1 MGSQFLIPFLF
12 KVRVSEFEGGFLPQ
26 FLYDYGFIFGL
37 AFFIFI
43 RREVLTKW
51 LSFELFL
58 VLILLTN
65 ANFNTQV
72 FWFVITSLALKKWY
86 TMPQ

>member
-1 MGSQFLIPFLF
+1 MKRFHGIQIPALT
-12 KVRVSEFEGGFLPQ
+12 EQCP
-26 FLYDYGFIFGL
+26 GL